1 MIKHGPEIRPV
12 LKDLIP
18 CLHFSESFKNLENL
32 GGVKLKHLLEIQNT
46 FINLPISLG
55 KGAYSLWGE
64 SHSLSVFS
72 HWCTWCV
79 VARVCALNGQKGGA
93 SPPTDASGDAR
104 AYSGGRG
111 GSRDVHA
118 KVGSTQGIEPLNPNT
133 SLQYTM

>member
-55 KGAYSLWGE
+55 KGAYSFIGE
-64 SHSLSVFS
+64 NHVRYLCFPIGATFGQLGA
-72 HWCTWCV
+72 WL
-79 VARVCALNGQKGGA
+79 RVCV
-93 SPPTDASGDAR
+93 R
-104 AYSGGRG
+104 
-111 GSRDVHA
+111 
-118 KVGSTQGIEPLNPNT
+118 
-133 SLQYTM
+133 